1 MRRHRLLCVPK
12 RHYYSLKEIP
22 RASIVIPTM
31 RNVALRTCLD
41 SLRAI
46 DGDGVTFEVLVVLN
60 DASAEIELIAADFR
74 DAITIIRSPVNLGVS
89 GGFNL
94 GFGAARG
101 EYLIQLQ
108 DDAIVE
114 PGWLKHLVER
124 ADATPSA
131 GAIGSLVTDEH
142 HRVTDPGHIVWRDG
156 ITQRGIL
163 ADGCEPER
171 YSECYPIDYH
181 GSVGTLIR
189 REAWQ
194 SVSGL
199 DDSYFPAYYGDV
211 DFCFRLR
218 ERGWS
223 ILLEPKSRV
232 IHSESKSS
240 TSLYMS
246 FLTQHHCKTFSARHA
261 DALAGRGVR
270 STDPK
275 DLERE
280 INRAKE
286 QLIHATPA
294 PPTTEE
300 LAALEARLMREPA
313 NVLRRDRDMRTLFS
327 SWLEETIRHL
337 ESENQRLGE
346 LVRTA
351 HEANQHL
358 GGQLAALEK
367 AYGDNQQWAA
377 ELEAVLLER
386 QPSRL
391 HRLFK
396 PFRALLTGRRT

>member
-1 MRRHRLLCVPK
+1 
-12 RHYYSLKEIP
+12 
-22 RASIVIPTM
+22 M

-41 SLRAI
+41 SLHAI

-74 DAITIIRSPVNLGVS
+74 DVITIIRSPVNLGVS

-124 ADATPSA
+124 ADSTPSA
-131 GAIGSLVTDEH
+131 GAIGSLVMDEDR
-142 HRVTDPGHIVWRDG
+142 RVTDPGHIVWRDG
-156 ITQRGIL
+156 ITQRGIF
-163 ADGCEPER
+163 ADGYEPEH

-232 IHSESKSS
+232 IHSGLKTT
-240 TSLYMS
+240 TSRYQS
-246 FLTQHHCKTFSARHA
+246 FLVQHHCKTFSVRHA
-261 DALAGRGVR
+261 GALVGRGVR

-280 INRAKE
+280 INRAKD
-286 QLIHATPA
+286 QPIHATPA
-294 PPTTEE
+294 PPTPDE
-300 LAALEARLMREPA
+300 LAALEARLMREPED
-313 NVLRRDRDMRTLFS
+313 VLRRDRDMRTLFS
-327 SWLEETIRHL
+327 SWLEAELAEISLQHTAATRHL
-337 ESENQRLGE
+337 ECENQRLGE
-346 LVRTA
+346 LVLTT
-351 HEANQHL
+351 HEENEQL
-358 GGQLAALEK
+358 GVQLIELERR
-367 AYGDNQQWAA
+367 YGDNQQWAR
-377 ELEAVLLER
+377 ELETAMLKH
-386 QPSRL
+386 QQSRSRYL
-391 HRLFK
+391 VN
-396 PFRALLTGRRT
+396 PFRALMARRRT

>member
-1 MRRHRLLCVPK
+1 
-12 RHYYSLKEIP
+12 
-22 RASIVIPTM
+22 M
-31 RNVALRTCLD
+31 RNVALRACLD
-41 SLRAI
+41 SLHAI
-46 DGDGVTFEVLVVLN
+46 DDDGVSFEVLVVLN

-74 DAITIIRSPVNLGVS
+74 DTTTIIRSPVNLGVS

-101 EYLIQLQ
+101 EYLMQLQ

-124 ADATPSA
+124 ADSTPSA
-131 GAIGSLVTDEH
+131 GAIGSLVVDENH
-142 HRVTDPGHIVWRDG
+142 SVIDPGHIVWRDG
-156 ITQRGIL
+156 ITQSGIL
-163 ADGCEPER
+163 ANGCEPKN

-232 IHSESKSS
+232 IHSENKTS
-240 TSLYMS
+240 TSLYVS
-246 FLTQHHCKTFSARHA
+246 FLIQHHSKTFSARHA
-261 DALAGRGVR
+261 DALVGRGIR
-270 STDPK
+270 STDAK

-280 INRAKE
+280 INRAKN
-286 QLIHATPA
+286 QPIHATPA
-294 PPTTEE
+294 PPTAKE
-300 LAALEARLMREPA
+300 LAALEARLVREPA
-313 NVLRRDRDMRTLFS
+313 DVLRRDRDMRTLFS

-337 ESENQRLGE
+337 ESENQRLGK
-346 LVRTA
+346 LIRTA

-358 GGQLAALEK
+358 GRQLAALEK

-377 ELEAVLLER
+377 ELETALLER

>member
-1 MRRHRLLCVPK
+1 
-12 RHYYSLKEIP
+12 
-22 RASIVIPTM
+22 M
-31 RNVALRTCLD
+31 RNVALRACLD
-41 SLRAI
+41 SLHAI
-46 DGDGVTFEVLVVLN
+46 DDDGVTFEVLVVLN

-74 DAITIIRSPVNLGVS
+74 DTTTIIRSPVNLGVS

-94 GFGAARG
+94 GFSAARG
-101 EYLIQLQ
+101 EYLMQLQ

-124 ADATPSA
+124 ADSTPSA
-131 GAIGSLVTDEH
+131 GAIGSLVVDENH
-142 HRVTDPGHIVWRDG
+142 SVIDPGHIVWRDG
-156 ITQRGIL
+156 ITQSGIL
-163 ADGCEPER
+163 ANGCEPKN

-232 IHSESKSS
+232 IHSENKTS
-240 TSLYMS
+240 TSLYVS
-246 FLTQHHCKTFSARHA
+246 FLIQHHSKTFSARHA
-261 DALAGRGVR
+261 DALVGRGIR
-270 STDPK
+270 STDAK

-280 INRAKE
+280 INRAKN
-286 QLIHATPA
+286 QPIHATPA
-294 PPTTEE
+294 PPTAKE
-300 LAALEARLMREPA
+300 LAALEARLVREPA
-313 NVLRRDRDMRTLFS
+313 DVLRRDRDMRTLFS
-327 SWLEETIRHL
+327 SWLEETIHHL
-337 ESENQRLGE
+337 ESENQRLDE
-346 LVRTA
+346 LLHSTHQANQRLDELLHSTHQA
-351 HEANQHL
+351 NQRLDELLHSTHQANQHL
-358 GGQLAALEK
+358 GEQLTSLEK
-367 AYGDNQQWAA
+367 AYGANQQWAA
-377 ELEAVLLER
+377 ELETALLQR